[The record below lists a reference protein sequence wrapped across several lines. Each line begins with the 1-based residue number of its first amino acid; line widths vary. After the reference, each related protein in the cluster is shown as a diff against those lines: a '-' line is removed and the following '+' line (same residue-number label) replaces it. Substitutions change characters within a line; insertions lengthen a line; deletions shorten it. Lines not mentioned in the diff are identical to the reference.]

1 MKPYKCKEFNKYGIV
16 RLPCKWRR
24 QFDFTPGKLVDLVY
38 KKESIIV
45 KKHSP
50 NSTDNSRIVSGE
62 GTITI
67 PAEIKRLMG
76 IKPGDDICII
86 VDRENKCFILRQMD
100 S

>member
-45 KKHSP
+45 KKHNP
-50 NSTDNSRIVSGE
+50 KSTDNSRIVSGE
-62 GTITI
+62 GTISI
-67 PAEIKRLMG
+67 PAELKRLLSLT
-76 IKPGDDICII
+76 PDDEICIYI
-86 VDRENKCFILRQMD
+86 DKDNECFILKPL
-100 S
+100 

>member
-38 KKESIIV
+38 KQDSIIV
-45 KKHSP
+45 KKHNP
-50 NSTDNSRIVSGE
+50 KSTDNSRVVSGE

-67 PAEIKRLMG
+67 PAELKKLMRITPHDEICIFVDKDNKWFI
-76 IKPGDDICII
+76 IKP
-86 VDRENKCFILRQMD
+86 M
-100 S
+100 